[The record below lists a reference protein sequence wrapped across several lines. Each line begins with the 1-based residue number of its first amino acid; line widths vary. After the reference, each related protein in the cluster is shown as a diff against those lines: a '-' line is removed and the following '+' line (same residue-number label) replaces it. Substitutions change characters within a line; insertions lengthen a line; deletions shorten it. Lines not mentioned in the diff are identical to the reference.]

1 MPLLGSWRPLSA
13 REQTIKDSIY
23 RSIYMTNKAMKE
35 SRWPSR
41 TGRGDGAHLI
51 DPGTWSRIYRAAC
64 PSRFFRLQLILK
76 TRSGMLC
83 PCKMKRL
90 SPNTRILLLSGYHDL
105 NKILTMHGRV
115 FPAARLAGVYR
126 THLARTFRRYFG
138 LSVSA
143 YRRHALAEAA
153 VKHFA
158 SGATLVTA
166 SSKAGFADQ
175 SHMTCVVKAE
185 TGFTPGVLRRLL
197 LEVGGAT

>member
-1 MPLLGSWRPLSA
+1 MQDEEAKPKH
-13 REQTIKDSIY
+13 KDSPPLWL
-23 RSIYMTNKAMKE
+23 
-35 SRWPSR
+35 SRLKQNLDDAP
-41 TGRGDGAHLI
+41 
-51 DPGTWSRIYRAAC
+51 AC
-64 PSRFFRLQLILK
+64 VSV
-76 TRSGMLC
+76 SA
-83 PCKMKRL
+83 
-90 SPNTRILLLSGYHDL
+90 
-105 NKILTMHGRV
+105 
-115 FPAARLAGVYR
+115 AARLAGVYR

-166 SSKAGFADQ
+166 SCKAGFADQ
-175 SHMTCVVKAE
+175 SHMTRVVKAE